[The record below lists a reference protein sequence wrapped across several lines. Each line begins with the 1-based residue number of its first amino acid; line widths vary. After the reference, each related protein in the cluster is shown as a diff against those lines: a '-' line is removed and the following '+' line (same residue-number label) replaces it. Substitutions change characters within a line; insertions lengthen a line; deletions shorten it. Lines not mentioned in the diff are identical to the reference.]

1 MIILVLEFVIHIF
14 IYLISFPSYHNLD
27 IWQWAIYM
35 VSNYFDKFIETGAN
49 ESTCPSNCHPDS
61 SEHFV
66 GNGKSSKTF
75 LKLNQPSSAPEL
87 SIWIG
92 IITCTPTY
100 ARNRGTVSTP
110 SFPLAHVPSCWQCS
124 VDFLAQ
130 CWEGALISISLPQCL
145 FSFCLLST
153 GRSDLLTGI
162 HPSDL
167 SPLSSALISEVPT
180 LKHNLALCGSHAEN
194 PPMAPLCP
202 A

>member
-110 SFPLAHVPSCWQCS
+110 SFPLACSQLLAVFCGFPCS
-124 VDFLAQ
+124 VLGGCPDFH
-130 CWEGALISISLPQCL
+130 LPTTML
-145 FSFCLLST
+145 
-153 GRSDLLTGI
+153 
-162 HPSDL
+162 
-167 SPLSSALISEVPT
+167 V
-180 LKHNLALCGSHAEN
+180 
-194 PPMAPLCP
+194 
-202 A
+202 